1 MAQENLS
8 IDLDKLATH
17 LRSKMDSENLSL
29 RSAATQMGVG
39 AATLSR
45 LLKGIENTNTPDL
58 SNISKVTNWLGSS
71 VSSFSY
77 ATSEKPPTIADVEV
91 QLRALPG
98 LDSSDVEALVAMV
111 KASYQS
117 AKELRAQKSSKR

>member
-1 MAQENLS
+1 MAQEKLS

-17 LRSKMDSENLSL
+17 LRSKMDSEDLSL
-29 RSAATQMGVG
+29 RSAAAQMGVG

-45 LLKGIENTNTPDL
+45 LLKGTQNENTPDL
-58 SNISKVTNWLGSS
+58 SNLSKVTSWLGSP

-77 ATSEKPPTIADVEV
+77 TTNERPPTIADVEV

-111 KASYQS
+111 KAGYQS
-117 AKELRAQKSSKR
+117 AKELRAQKITKR